1 MGEWRGNM
9 CRILQTAWD
18 ASANCCEVTPA
29 AMFHEPFAGRILRT
43 YQEASGPLVT
53 ILSHIH
59 WRRLMKKSLCPSVL
73 IALAIA
79 CGGEAPTFPVDA
91 GPAFDKRFRETT
103 REVGPGA
110 EYASIQEAVDASNDG
125 DEIIVHA
132 GDYTGA
138 YIDRSV
144 KLIGRD
150 ARIVSAPAGN
160 PGAISIEAED
170 VTIEGFTFEIDQ
182 QAIFLVGAAGCSI
195 RNNEFIGDVGIDGGT
210 ADGQAMVGCEI
221 SDNRFSSSGLA
232 LFINLH
238 DGDRDNLITR
248 NVFTAA
254 DLFFGSAVTLWTEGI
269 SSNEINRN
277 TFELVGSPNNFLVT
291 GISIWW
297 SSESLPAPTDNEFN
311 RNDFSG
317 SDRGLALRVFA
328 STPEQGAEACELLLE
343 GNEFNKNEALDLED
357 ACFIL

>member
-1 MGEWRGNM
+1 
-9 CRILQTAWD
+9 
-18 ASANCCEVTPA
+18 
-29 AMFHEPFAGRILRT
+29 
-43 YQEASGPLVT
+43 
-53 ILSHIH
+53 
-59 WRRLMKKSLCPSVL
+59 MKKSIYPLVL
-73 IALAIA
+73 VALALG
-79 CGGEAPTFPVDA
+79 CGGEVPTVPVDA
-91 GPAFDKRFRETT
+91 GPSFKKQSGGTT

-110 EYASIQEAVDASNDG
+110 EYATIQEAVDASNDG

-144 KLIGRD
+144 TLIGRD

-170 VTIEGFTFEIDQ
+170 VTIEGFTFETDQ
-182 QAIFLVGAAGCSI
+182 QAIFMVGAAGCSI
-195 RNNEFIGDVGIDGGT
+195 SNNEFIGDVGIDGGT

-238 DGDRDNLITR
+238 DGDRDNQITR

-269 SSNEINRN
+269 SGNEVNRN

-297 SSESLPAPTDNEFN
+297 SAESLPAPTGNEFN
-311 RNDFSG
+311 HNDFSG
-317 SDRGLALRVFA
+317 SDQGLVLRISA
-328 STPEQGAEACELLLE
+328 STPEQGAEACELILQR
-343 GNEFNKNEALDLED
+343 NEFNHNEALDLEN
-357 ACFIL
+357 ACSII